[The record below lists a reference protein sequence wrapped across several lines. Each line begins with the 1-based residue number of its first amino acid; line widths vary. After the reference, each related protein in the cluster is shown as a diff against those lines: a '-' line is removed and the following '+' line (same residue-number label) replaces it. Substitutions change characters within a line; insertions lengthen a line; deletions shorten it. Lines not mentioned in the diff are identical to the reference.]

1 MNDQTMVENMKSPM
15 QKKREALLFQK
26 RINILK
32 IIQKIYKDFK
42 NTSSMF

>member
-1 MNDQTMVENMKSPM
+1 MIKLVGGKYEESNAKEKSSIISS
-15 QKKREALLFQK
+15 EE
-26 RINILK
+26 NILK